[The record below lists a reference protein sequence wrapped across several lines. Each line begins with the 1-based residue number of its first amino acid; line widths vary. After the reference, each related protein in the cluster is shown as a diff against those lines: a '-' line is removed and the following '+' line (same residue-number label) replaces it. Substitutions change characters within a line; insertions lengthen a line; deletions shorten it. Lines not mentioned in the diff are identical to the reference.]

1 MRANEPIEE
10 LIANLKARPS
20 TDLDARVHRAI
31 DAAQAARTGTQH
43 TSQIRTLGE
52 LIMKTRSTKWAAA
65 AAMVVI
71 LIAAVAV
78 LDKSAPRA
86 FGLER
91 VIAAFNTVRSL
102 HVKDFKA

>member
-1 MRANEPIEE
+1 
-10 LIANLKARPS
+10 
-20 TDLDARVHRAI
+20 
-31 DAAQAARTGTQH
+31 
-43 TSQIRTLGE
+43 
-52 LIMKTRSTKWAAA
+52 MKTRSTQWAAA

-102 HVKDFKA
+102 HVKDFKPDQQEPNEFWIVSDGQGHVVKARYNLPETEDGPKLITWTP